1 MSNTLPNPCLFRWTT
16 LVASIPS
23 LKSGL
28 PVAMW
33 NLIFW
38 STIPS
43 AFGVAGQTSRQF
55 FELWLIRKKQRG
67 PVTYYNKTG
76 TRPFAGEGLQ
86 TLYNMN
92 LCWVLLSYPAIH
104 LCWLCNWRSSYVQDT
119 SPHWHDCSQVQ
130 PGRSSKCILSI
141 FAHAGAYKQYQ
152 EKFAWFVHVSYS
164 NRVQTLSNW
173 QTTCFSAAIYRTLWT
188 WTVLRAL
195 GAPEREANG
204 MLHLHSRKSRQHC
217 QRIQRWKFKL
227 FAS

>member
-1 MSNTLPNPCLFRWTT
+1 MSNTLANPCLFRWTT

-23 LKSGL
+23 LKSGR

-55 FELWLIRKKQRG
+55 FELWLFRRKQRG
-67 PVTYYNKTG
+67 PVTKKSNKTG

-86 TLYNMN
+86 TLTWI
-92 LCWVLLSYPAIH
+92 CVAWVFLSYPAIH
-104 LCWLCNWRSSYVQDT
+104 LYWLCNWRSSYVQDT

-141 FAHAGAYKQYQ
+141 FALAGAYKQYQ
-152 EKFAWFVHVSYS
+152 EMVAWFVHVSYS
-164 NRVQTLSNW
+164 NRTQTLS
-173 QTTCFSAAIYRTLWT
+173 
-188 WTVLRAL
+188 
-195 GAPEREANG
+195 
-204 MLHLHSRKSRQHC
+204 K
-217 QRIQRWKFKL
+217 
-227 FAS
+227 